1 MIYHSRI
8 TYALLA
14 IGTVLLGLFSR
25 TSVLEHY
32 HFIVMYVGDS
42 LWALLVYWLVR
53 FLLPNKSYWLCAISA
68 LLFAF
73 SIELSQLYQ
82 ADWINA
88 IRHTR
93 LGGLVLGFGFQWTD
107 LVAYS
112 VGIAFGATL
121 DYLTRTRNK
130 L

>member
-1 MIYHSRI
+1 MGVI
-8 TYALLA
+8 
-14 IGTVLLGLFSR
+14 
-25 TSVLEHY
+25 SVLVSPI
-32 HFIVMYVGDS
+32 FTTK
-42 LWALLVYWLVR
+42 
-53 FLLPNKSYWLCAISA
+53 KSYWLSAIVA
-68 LLFAF
+68 LLFSF
-73 SIELSQLYQ
+73 SIEVSQLYQ

-121 DYLTRTRNK
+121 DYPLRNGSK
-130 L
+130 ESKT

>member
-1 MIYHSRI
+1 MSFHPRI

-14 IGTVLLGLFSR
+14 LGTVLLGLFSR
-25 TSVLEHY
+25 SSALEHY

-42 LWALLVYWLVR
+42 LWALLVYWLMR
-53 FLLPNKSYWLCAISA
+53 FFVPQKSHWLSAIVA

-73 SIELSQLYQ
+73 SIEVSQLYQ

-121 DYLTRTRNK
+121 DYLTRKRIK